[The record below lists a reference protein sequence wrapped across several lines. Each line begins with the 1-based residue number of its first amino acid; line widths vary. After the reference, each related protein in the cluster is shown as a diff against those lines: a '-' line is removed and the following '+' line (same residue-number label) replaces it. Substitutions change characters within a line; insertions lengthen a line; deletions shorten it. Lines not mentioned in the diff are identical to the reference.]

1 MILSGKE
8 IKNRMSKGDIC
19 IRPFDDDRLNPN
31 SYNLRLHNELIV
43 YDESTLDMAKDNA
56 YHTIKIPPE
65 GLVLEPGKLYLGR
78 TMEFTETKNLVPM
91 LEGRSSIGRLGI
103 YIHVTAGFG
112 DIGFAGC
119 WTLEIQCV
127 QPVRIYPFVDICQIY
142 YHTIEGEY
150 EPYSSKGK
158 YQGATGIQTS
168 QIWKELG
175 GKPNPLNEPF
185 TLSAK
190 EINDMLLE
198 DAIKMHD
205 PLKPIWQEELHN
217 AAMLAVANLQKAFA
231 PWNAV
236 IVGEKLVNPC
246 DDCDDGFEYVV
257 DENVHECCR
266 EGCKLFVDY
275 NKAIDQ
281 AEATDEDPHVL
292 YLCDRRA
299 CDTCGPTCKHTSN
312 IKHAVG
318 FVVDEH
324 GQYWQ
329 KIGD

>member
-8 IKNRMSKGDIC
+8 IKNRMAKGDIC
-19 IRPFDDDRLNPN
+19 IRPFDDDQLNPN

-112 DIGFAGC
+112 DVGFAGC
-119 WTLEIQCV
+119 WTLEIHCV
-127 QPVRIYPFVDICQIY
+127 QHVRIYPFVDICQIY

-150 EPYSSKGK
+150 EGYSGKGK

-175 GKPNPLNEPF
+175 GKPNPLNGPF

-190 EINDMLLE
+190 EVNDMLLE
-198 DAIKMHD
+198 DAIKKHD
-205 PLKPIWQEELHN
+205 PLKPSWQEELHN
-217 AAMLAVANLQKAFA
+217 AAKLAMANLEKAFV
-231 PWNAV
+231 PFGAV
-236 IVGEKLVNPC
+236 IVEETESACPC

-257 DENVHECCR
+257 DENIRECCR
-266 EGCKLFVDY
+266 DGCKLFEDY
-275 NKAIDQ
+275 EKAIKPE
-281 AEATDEDPHVL
+281 EAMDEDPKVL

-299 CDTCGPTCKHTSN
+299 CSCCNPECSHT
-312 IKHAVG
+312 IDITHAADFYNENG
-318 FVVDEH
+318 NF
-324 GQYWQ
+324 WQ